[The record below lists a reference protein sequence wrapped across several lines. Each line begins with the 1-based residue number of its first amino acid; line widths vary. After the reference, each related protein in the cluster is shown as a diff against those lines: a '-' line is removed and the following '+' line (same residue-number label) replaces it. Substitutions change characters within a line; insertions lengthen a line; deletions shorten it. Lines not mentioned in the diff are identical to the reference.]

1 MKNGSVLLDNIQYVT
16 EDIYQLIKAYT
27 ISKNDLYITVA
38 GTIGCVGEIPEE
50 LDKANLT
57 ENANKIVFSIIDKR
71 FLMYALQSELV
82 QSQIKACTTKVGQP
96 KLAIKRIQ
104 RFLIALP
111 PLNEQRRIVEA
122 LEDFIPH
129 ILKFEQAQI
138 YLDKLN
144 TNLSQ
149 KIRKSVLQEAIQ
161 GNLVPQDDSEESA
174 SILLQRIKY
183 EKLRLVKEGKLKK
196 KDVIDSSI
204 FRGDDNKYWEKRG
217 DEIVCIDDEIP
228 FDLPSSWQW
237 ARFGSIVKMR
247 IGKTPPRGDV
257 NYWSN
262 GTTPWISI
270 SDMSDYGFIDN
281 TKEQLSDFAIESAFG
296 NNIVPAGTLIMS
308 FKLTVGRTSI
318 LNIDAVHNEAI
329 ISIMPYIDNDYSLRD
344 YLFYI
349 LPLIANLGDSKDA
362 IKGKTLNSTSLFN
375 LIIPLPPLSEQK
387 RIINAIITAWQVL

>member
-174 SILLQRIKY
+174 SILLQRIKD
-183 EKLRLVKEGKLKK
+183 EKLRLVKEGKLNK
-196 KDVIDSSI
+196 KDVIGSTI
-204 FRGDDNKYWEKRG
+204 YRGDDNKYYEQ
-217 DEIVCIDDEIP
+217 IDGQTIELDCETQFP
-228 FDLPSSWQW
+228 QSWQLCRLSFICQLIDGTKTKGKRICLD
-237 ARFGSIVKMR
+237 AKYLRGKSAGTMIEQGRFVYKGDNIILVDGENSGEVFTVPVDGYMGSTFKQLWVSETMNLHYVLFVIRFYKEMLRNSKKGAAIPHLNKQLFYSIIVGIPPIEEQQR
-247 IGKTPPRGDV
+247 IVSKV
-257 NYWSN
+257 NHLL
-262 GTTPWISI
+262 
-270 SDMSDYGFIDN
+270 
-281 TKEQLSDFAIESAFG
+281 QLSD
-296 NNIVPAGTLIMS
+296 
-308 FKLTVGRTSI
+308 
-318 LNIDAVHNEAI
+318 
-329 ISIMPYIDNDYSLRD
+329 
-344 YLFYI
+344 
-349 LPLIANLGDSKDA
+349 
-362 IKGKTLNSTSLFN
+362 
-375 LIIPLPPLSEQK
+375 
-387 RIINAIITAWQVL
+387 

>member
-1 MKNGSVLLDNIQYVT
+1 MTIPIIDDNSYYEKFTDGKVVCIDDEIPFDIPSGWEWCRLGCVSTITGGKRIPAGRNLSSYDTGHKYIRVSDMKNGSVLLDNIQYVT

-174 SILLQRIKY
+174 SILLQRIKD

-237 ARFGSIVKMR
+237 A
-247 IGKTPPRGDV
+247 
-257 NYWSN
+257 
-262 GTTPWISI
+262 
-270 SDMSDYGFIDN
+270 
-281 TKEQLSDFAIESAFG
+281 
-296 NNIVPAGTLIMS
+296 
-308 FKLTVGRTSI
+308 
-318 LNIDAVHNEAI
+318 
-329 ISIMPYIDNDYSLRD
+329 
-344 YLFYI
+344 
-349 LPLIANLGDSKDA
+349 
-362 IKGKTLNSTSLFN
+362 
-375 LIIPLPPLSEQK
+375 
-387 RIINAIITAWQVL
+387 

>member
-174 SILLQRIKY
+174 SILLQ
-183 EKLRLVKEGKLKK
+183 
-196 KDVIDSSI
+196 
-204 FRGDDNKYWEKRG
+204 
-217 DEIVCIDDEIP
+217 
-228 FDLPSSWQW
+228 
-237 ARFGSIVKMR
+237 
-247 IGKTPPRGDV
+247 
-257 NYWSN
+257 
-262 GTTPWISI
+262 
-270 SDMSDYGFIDN
+270 
-281 TKEQLSDFAIESAFG
+281 
-296 NNIVPAGTLIMS
+296 
-308 FKLTVGRTSI
+308 
-318 LNIDAVHNEAI
+318 
-329 ISIMPYIDNDYSLRD
+329 
-344 YLFYI
+344 
-349 LPLIANLGDSKDA
+349 
-362 IKGKTLNSTSLFN
+362 
-375 LIIPLPPLSEQK
+375 
-387 RIINAIITAWQVL
+387 VL